1 MSEFKAG
8 TKLDR
13 SLTEDVQLVDSS
25 SGDEILFDSKDF
37 NPAYLEKSKI
47 ISKTIDYLG
56 FGRYQIGLFFV
67 AGFGWFN
74 DNAFPVITSLILA
87 RLNEVDGV
95 HPPPK
100 RAPFL
105 TLSQNLGLLAGA
117 ALWSVVS
124 DLFGRRWAFNI
135 TFLITGIFAVVA
147 GASPNFA
154 AIGVFDALWSFGVG
168 GNIPVDSAIFL
179 EALPTSHKWLLT
191 AMASWWS
198 LGQLVANLV
207 SWPLLGNYS
216 CDDALSVCY
225 KADNKGWRYF
235 LYTMG
240 GLTLVLFIAR
250 FSFRVFESPQFYVGR
265 GDDEKALEIL
275 HKIAKINGK
284 DLLLTIDDF
293 RKFDEEETDTEKD
306 GNKLFKNE
314 LLKQKLDKYKFDR
327 IKECFH
333 TKSLALCSSLV
344 IAVWCIIG
352 LAFPL
357 YNAFLPYY
365 LETRGDANK
374 PLSVHDTYRNSLIVA
389 VCGIPGAILA
399 GLLVELKIG
408 RKGTLAGS
416 LVVTGVILLGSTTAK
431 TSNQVL
437 IWNSFFSFVSNIM
450 YAVLYAYTAE
460 VYPGKCRST
469 GIGLASSGN
478 RVLGVFAPII
488 GMYAD
493 LTTSA
498 PIFVSGALF
507 ILAAILT
514 VFIPYESRNKLS
526 L

>member
-1 MSEFKAG
+1 MSDSKAG
-8 TKLDR
+8 TKLDK
-13 SLTEDVQLVDSS
+13 SLTEDVHLVESHTTD
-25 SGDEILFDSKDF
+25 DILYDTKDF
-37 NPAYLEKSKI
+37 NQAYLDKSKV

-87 RLNEVDGV
+87 RLDEVDGV
-95 HPPPK
+95 HLPPK

-105 TLSQNLGLLAGA
+105 TLAQNLGLLAGA
-117 ALWSVVS
+117 AIWSTVS
-124 DLFGRRWAFNI
+124 DVFGRRWAFNI
-135 TFLITGIFAVVA
+135 TFLVTGIFAVVA

-154 AIGVFDALWSFGVG
+154 AIGTFDAFWSFGVG
-168 GNIPVDSAIFL
+168 GNLPVDSAIFL

-191 AMASWWS
+191 AMAAWWS

-216 CDDALSVCY
+216 CDDALTVCY

-240 GLTLVLFIAR
+240 GLTLILFIAR
-250 FSFRVFESPQFYVGR
+250 FSFRVFESPQFYVAR
-265 GDDEKALEIL
+265 GDDERALATL
-275 HKIAKINGK
+275 HKIARINGK
-284 DLLLTIDDF
+284 ELLLTIDDF
-293 RKFDEEETDTEKD
+293 SKYDDLEVEKQEKKTF
-306 GNKLFKNE
+306 NNE
-314 LLKQKLDKYKFDR
+314 LLKQKLSKYKFDR
-327 IKECFH
+327 IRECFH
-333 TKSLALCSSLV
+333 TKRLALCSTLV
-344 IAVWCIIG
+344 ITVWGLIG

-389 VCGIPGAILA
+389 VVGVPGAILA
-399 GLLVELKIG
+399 GFLVELRIG

-460 VYPGKCRST
+460 IYPGKCRST
-469 GIGLASSGN
+469 GIGLASSMN
-478 RVLGVFAPII
+478 RVLGVFSPII
-488 GMYAD
+488 AMYAD